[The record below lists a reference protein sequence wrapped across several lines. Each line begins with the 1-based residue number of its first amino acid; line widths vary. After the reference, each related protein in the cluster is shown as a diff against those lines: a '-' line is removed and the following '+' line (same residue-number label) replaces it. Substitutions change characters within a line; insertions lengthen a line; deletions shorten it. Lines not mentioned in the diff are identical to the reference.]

1 MTRQYQKIPIVVE
14 AEQLTKRTSILTL
27 EGQMIG
33 NPGDWLITG
42 IEGEQYPCKD
52 SIFRKTYRE
61 VGIRTID
68 RDEEM
73 KARAD
78 VIESPASCHYRLEED
93 GKYGCGYY
101 HGYAGARNDPCP
113 SETEFPDGCPL
124 EVVKI

>member
-14 AEQLTKRTSILTL
+14 AEQLTKRTSILTP

-61 VGIRTID
+61 VGRNTKTPL
-68 RDEEM
+68 RDVYERFKHLDM
-73 KARAD
+73 LFTRLA
-78 VIESPASCHYRLEED
+78 LEEPKAHED
-93 GKYGCGYY
+93 KYPHVCGVLWM
-101 HGYAGARNDPCP
+101 AIVREMRMED
-113 SETEFPDGCPL
+113 E
-124 EVVKI
+124 K